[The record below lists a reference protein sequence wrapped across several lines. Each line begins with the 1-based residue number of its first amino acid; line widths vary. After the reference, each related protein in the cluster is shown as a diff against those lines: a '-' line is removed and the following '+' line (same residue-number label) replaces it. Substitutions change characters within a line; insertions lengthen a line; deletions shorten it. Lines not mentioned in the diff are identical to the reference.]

1 MKRLVDIITPL
12 VVGATQE
19 PTDKRKQLFSECV
32 HITMDNLFS
41 GDKVVRYLGKRGWKG
56 TMTCRRNRLP
66 KSVPRKYF
74 NFIKA
79 APVNARSKVARFEK
93 PIIAVKHV
101 KHQDSDTVNDKKDY
115 VLCHVSFQSTGG
127 TNISMVNA
135 MLLVDLYVQDCSK
148 GRGQQKRT
156 WGIEMNEARETHL
169 KKYSAVDKIDQML
182 LGWDLSYRS

>member
-1 MKRLVDIITPL
+1 VKRLVDMITPL
-12 VVGATQE
+12 VVGATKN
-19 PTDKRKQLFSECV
+19 PTDNRKQLFSECV

-41 GDKVVRYLGKRGWKG
+41 GDEALCYLGEGGWKG
-56 TMTCRRNRLP
+56 TMTCRCGRLP

-93 PIIAVKHV
+93 PIVAVEHV

-115 VLCHVSFQSTGG
+115 ALCHVSSQSTRG
-127 TNISMVNA
+127 TNISTVNA
-135 MLLVDLYVQDCSK
+135 LSLVDLYVQDCSK

-156 WGIEMNEARETHL
+156 WGIEMNEA
-169 KKYSAVDKIDQML
+169 
-182 LGWDLSYRS
+182 